1 MSMIN
6 KGIPYFPTP
15 ANFFDEETMELL
27 EAKFGVLAS
36 YIVLR
41 LLCKI
46 YKEGYY
52 ISWGKEQSL
61 IFIRKVGRRIKEEIM
76 EKVMELI

>member
-1 MSMIN
+1 MNMIN

-15 ANFFDEETMELL
+15 ANFFDEEVMELL

-36 YIVLR
+36 YIVMR

-46 YKEGYY
+46 YKE
-52 ISWGKEQSL
+52 
-61 IFIRKVGRRIKEEIM
+61 
-76 EKVMELI
+76 VMEIYDEYSSDICWRCWQPDAQQGTTEAVS

>member
-15 ANFFDEETMELL
+15 ANFFDEEIMELL
-27 EAKFGVLAS
+27 EAKFGILSS
-36 YIVLR
+36 YIVMR

-52 ISWGKEQSL
+52 IS
-61 IFIRKVGRRIKEEIM
+61 
-76 EKVMELI
+76 

>member
-1 MSMIN
+1 
-6 KGIPYFPTP
+6 
-15 ANFFDEETMELL
+15 MELL

-36 YIVLR
+36 YIVMR

-52 ISWGKEQSL
+52 ISWGKEQNL
-61 IFIRKVGRRIKEEIM
+61 IFRP
-76 EKVMELI
+76 